1 MICKDLPE
9 MELLADGR
17 HHTKRL
23 RKTKDVEMQPVA
35 YGNDAVEP
43 GRWRAA
49 SLLGEIRSLHAVI
62 RRLESELEISRQ
74 KEIQATHDAR
84 HDTLTGLPN
93 RLFLDCWLDHVLD
106 TSSAEVR
113 CVAMFVDMDGF
124 KTVNDS
130 HGHQAGDQ
138 LLKAV
143 ALRLR
148 ETAEEDAL
156 VARYGGDEFLVLLP
170 GPACP
175 ATARRLAERL
185 VRSLCRPFDIDGLV
199 IEIGASVGVAVA
211 PPHGLQKQMLL
222 RQADAALYAAKAYG
236 GGNVQ
241 VFQPCP
247 VDGIGCQA
255 D

>member
-1 MICKDLPE
+1 
-9 MELLADGR
+9 MELFAGDR
-17 HHTKRL
+17 HYMKRM
-23 RKTKDVEMQPVA
+23 RKTKDVETQPVA
-35 YGNDAVEP
+35 YGDDAVEP
-43 GRWRAA
+43 DRWRAA

-62 RRLESELEISRQ
+62 HRLERELEISRE
-74 KEIQATHDAR
+74 KEVQAIHDAR
-84 HDTLTGLPN
+84 HDMLTGLPN

-170 GPACP
+170 GQACP

-222 RQADAALYAAKAYG
+222 RQADTALYAAKAYG

-247 VDGIGCQA
+247 MDGVGCQA

>member
-1 MICKDLPE
+1 
-9 MELLADGR
+9 MELLTDGR
-17 HHTKRL
+17 HEAKRIP
-23 RKTKDVEMQPVA
+23 KTRNAEPVA
-35 YGNDAVEP
+35 RGDDAADP
-43 GRWRAA
+43 DRWQAA

-62 RRLESELEISRQ
+62 HRLERELEISRK
-74 KEIQATHDAR
+74 KEVQAVHEAR

-106 TSSAEVR
+106 TSSAEAR
-113 CVAMFVDMDGF
+113 CVAMFIDMDGF
-124 KTVNDS
+124 KTVNDL

-138 LLKAV
+138 LLKAA
-143 ALRLR
+143 ALRIR
-148 ETAEEDAL
+148 ETAEEDSL

-170 GPACP
+170 GQACP

-211 PPHGLQKQMLL
+211 PPHGLQKQALL
-222 RQADAALYAAKAYG
+222 RQADTALYAAKAYG

-241 VFQPCP
+241 VFQPCL
-247 VDGIGCQA
+247 VDGVGCQA

>member
-1 MICKDLPE
+1 
-9 MELLADGR
+9 MELFADSR
-17 HHTKRL
+17 HDAKRM
-23 RKTKDVEMQPVA
+23 RKTKNAETPVA
-35 YGNDAVEP
+35 CGNDAVDP
-43 GRWRAA
+43 GRWHAA
-49 SLLGEIRSLHAVI
+49 FLLGEIRSLHAVI
-62 RRLESELEISRQ
+62 HRLERELEISRK
-74 KEIQATHDAR
+74 KEVQAVHDAR
-84 HDTLTGLPN
+84 HDVLTGLPN
-93 RLFLDCWLDHVLD
+93 RLFLEGWLDHVLD

-113 CVAMFVDMDGF
+113 CVAMFIDMDGF
-124 KTVNDS
+124 KMVNDS

-143 ALRLR
+143 ALRIR
-148 ETAEEDAL
+148 ETAEEGSL

-170 GPACP
+170 GQACP

-222 RQADAALYAAKAYG
+222 RQADTALYAAKAHG

-241 VFQPCP
+241 VFQPCLA
-247 VDGIGCQA
+247 DGVGCQA

>member
-1 MICKDLPE
+1 
-9 MELLADGR
+9 MELFADGL
-17 HHTKRL
+17 HHAKRV
-23 RKTKDVEMQPVA
+23 RRTRDVETQPVVH
-35 YGNDAVEP
+35 GDDAVKP

-49 SLLGEIRSLHAVI
+49 TLLGEIRSLHAVI
-62 RRLESELEISRQ
+62 RRLERELEISRR
-74 KEIQATHDAR
+74 KEVQAIHDAH
-84 HDTLTGLPN
+84 HDVLTGLPN
-93 RLFLDCWLDHVLD
+93 RLYLDCWLDHVLD
-106 TSSAEVR
+106 TSSAEVK
-113 CVAMFVDMDGF
+113 CVAMFIDMDGF
-124 KTVNDS
+124 KTVNDL

-148 ETAEEDAL
+148 ETAEEGWL

-170 GPACP
+170 GQGCP
-175 ATARRLAERL
+175 ATAGRLAERL

-211 PPHGLQKQMLL
+211 PPRGLQKQMLL
-222 RQADAALYAAKAYG
+222 RQADTALYAAKAHG

-247 VDGIGCQA
+247 MDGIGCQA